1 MVIGQQM
8 KEEGYDKTIA
18 GFCHSKSICLLL
30 KIKIIKVV
38 ESVNNVLILK

>member
-18 GFCHSKSICLLL
+18 GFCHSKSICFLL
-30 KIKIIKVV
+30 KIIIIKVA
-38 ESVNNVLILK
+38 ESVNVLILK

>member
-30 KIKIIKVV
+30 KIKIIKVA
-38 ESVNNVLILK
+38 ESVNVLILK